1 LLTTGSSI
9 DDDDLHRTSTLVDVP
24 TPTGP
29 RPPKTLIRKRVA
41 QTPADGRA
49 LLDGDSYAMEL
60 FERVDLSDR
69 DLRHSTFS
77 ECTFAGTTL
86 TGADLTGAHLVE
98 SDLTEVEAAHLT
110 APRSLWRHSAIS
122 RSRLGAVVAYEG
134 SLDGL
139 VIADTKISFLNARSG
154 TWKDVLMQRCV
165 IDELDLVGAKLTR
178 VRFEDCQI
186 RSLELTGTTCHDV
199 DLRTADLRE
208 ISGLAGLG
216 GCTISPDQLHDLS
229 GALAAH
235 LGILVTARA

>member
-1 LLTTGSSI
+1 M
-9 DDDDLHRTSTLVDVP
+9 P
-24 TPTGP
+24 TPTVP
-29 RPPKTLIRKRVA
+29 RPPKIPTRRPAA
-41 QTPADGRA
+41 QREGDGGA
-49 LLDGDSYAMEL
+49 LLDGDSYAA
-60 FERVDLSDR
+60 ERYEQVDLTDR

-77 ECTFAGTTL
+77 ECTFSGSIL

-98 SDLTEVEAAHLT
+98 SELTEVEAAHLT
-110 APRSLWRHSAIS
+110 APRSLWRHSTVR

-139 VIADTKISFLNARSG
+139 VVSDTKISFLNARSG
-154 TWKDVLMQRCV
+154 TWKDVLLQRCV

-186 RSLELTGTTCHDV
+186 RSLELTGATCTDV
-199 DLRTADLRE
+199 DLRSADLRE

-216 GCTISPDQLHDLS
+216 GCTISPEQLSDLS

-235 LGILVTARA
+235 LGIVVAASS